1 MSWRGHSDLSPTQPT
16 KGMTMD
22 IVYALIT
29 LLVHGDYTPALRP
42 LLGEEDSPLVAFILT
57 ITGH

>member
-1 MSWRGHSDLSPTQPT
+1 
-16 KGMTMD
+16 MD
-22 IVYALIT
+22 IVYALLT
-29 LLVHGDYTPALRP
+29 LIIQGDYTPALRP